1 MATRPPRTRS
11 RPAISAPE
19 DAVAWRRRK
28 SQRRPELLAAARALI
43 EDEGAETVT
52 MVRIAKAAG
61 VSEATVYKYF
71 ENKEDLINQ
80 VVREWATPFV
90 DRLVKELSPLTEIR
104 SRLILI
110 SIRYLRSFE
119 ETPRLHRVFFR
130 EIRWGD
136 YRNSPLREINVQFT
150 AQMTETIKRAQT
162 AGQVSQTL
170 DPRLV
175 RDMLF
180 GGLEHIALR
189 TIFAG
194 RAIDIEQESAAY
206 VDTMLSGLMIR
217 PSEAEGGSDL
227 DRLSALVDRMEQ
239 RLK

>member
-1 MATRPPRTRS
+1 MPTRPPRARS
-11 RPAISAPE
+11 TPSASGPDE
-19 DAVAWRRRK
+19 AVAWRRRK
-28 SQRRPELLAAARALI
+28 SERRPELLAAARALI
-43 EDEGAETVT
+43 EDEGAENVT

-90 DRLVKELSPLTEIR
+90 DRLVRELNPLTEIR

-136 YRNSPLREINVQFT
+136 YKNSPLREINAHFT
-150 AQMTETIKRAQT
+150 SQMIETIEQAQT
-162 AGQVSQTL
+162 TGQVSNTM
-170 DPRLV
+170 DARIV

-180 GGLEHIALR
+180 GGLEHIAMR

-194 RAIDIEQESAAY
+194 RPIDIEQASATY
-206 VDTMLSGLMIR
+206 VDTMLSGILVR
-217 PSEAEGGSDL
+217 PAEQSPVSELE
-227 DRLSALVDRMEQ
+227 RLAALVDRMEQ
-239 RLK
+239 RLR